1 MQGIFQLKGCDSGLR
16 LTTAKF
22 YSPKGKP
29 YSRVGV
35 EPDVVVRQAARPIDN
50 VVASKDD
57 AMLDAAFQIARRA
70 ALPR

>member
-1 MQGIFQLKGCDSGLR
+1 MQGIFQLDGTDSGLR

-22 YSPKGKP
+22 YSPQGKP

-35 EPDVVVRQAARPIDN
+35 EPDVVVHQAARPIN
-50 VVASKDD
+50 GSVAGKDD
-57 AMLDAAFQIARRA
+57 AMLAAALQIARNA